1 LKKLKGSLSRPS
13 NRRPLKTRY
22 THSKII
28 ILNFMDFKGSGTV
41 HLGRAVRGATER
53 ARASRQNGRHLAAA
67 VSAHGWR
74 ATINPPYVKASRTT
88 RRAAEPGRQAGRKF
102 T

>member
-1 LKKLKGSLSRPS
+1 
-13 NRRPLKTRY
+13 
-22 THSKII
+22 
-28 ILNFMDFKGSGTV
+28 MDFKGSGTA

-53 ARASRQNGRHLAAA
+53 ARASRQKGRHLAAA

-74 ATINPPYVKASRTT
+74 ATINPPYVKASRTM
-88 RRAAEPGRQAGRKF
+88 RRASEPGRQDGRKF